1 MFKNITYIIFLCFCI
16 SAKAQKLNKEDLYA
30 DAICRLYKIQL
41 QASYLDP
48 SDTLYIIP
56 NDKNINIKKINM
68 ISNDFPQLKIGE
80 SLPIYIGNTM
90 ESHRKKV
97 CVLFNICQLIQES
110 NSKHR
115 IVSSG
120 CFTLYYKVKKGRYY
134 YYSYKDYGI

>member
-1 MFKNITYIIFLCFCI
+1 MFKNITYVIFLCFCI

-48 SDTLYIIP
+48 SDTFYIIP

-80 SLPIYIGNTM
+80 SLPIYILNTM

-134 YYSYKDYGI
+134 YYGYKIYGI

>member
-1 MFKNITYIIFLCFCI
+1 
-16 SAKAQKLNKEDLYA
+16 
-30 DAICRLYKIQL
+30 
-41 QASYLDP
+41 
-48 SDTLYIIP
+48 
-56 NDKNINIKKINM
+56 M

-80 SLPIYIGNTM
+80 SLPIYIYILNTM

-120 CFTLYYKVKKGRYY
+120 CFTLYYKVKKA
-134 YYSYKDYGI
+134 GIITMVIKFMGFSL